1 MNVDET
7 NMILN
12 KNARNIR
19 RLKIRFEVNL
29 SNAIDQI
36 KKKRSTIYC
45 DRDTWMESFLDSIL

>member
-45 DRDTWMESFLDSIL
+45 DRDT

>member
-36 KKKRSTIYC
+36 KKNAIDQQYIVIA
-45 DRDTWMESFLDSIL
+45 ILEWNLF